1 MKKLCILAVFLGACG
16 GDDASLEPELIP
28 GGGIHDPGIDGTV
41 HVHVIDEDTDAPIAG
56 ATVRV
61 GTVEG
66 QTDAAGLFTAEGDLA
81 GKQTVTVKATN
92 YASSMWVGANGANIT
107 IPMTKSTASTE
118 EPDQA
123 ELGGTIA
130 GWDTMTLPP
139 AEHLSAAVVVYSQSK
154 RVGDDEGNDL
164 PLPAANSNV
173 CVQPPA
179 PSPRM
184 PCNWRINAR
193 AGTIAVGA
201 FLADL
206 DTQGTQ
212 TEADD
217 VLTITGFALKQPITV
232 ADGADQ
238 TGLVLDP
245 LPGGSTTT
253 ATVSLGTPPSA
264 YTTVGAVVGVDL
276 GDTGVLRLSQVS
288 PTMTSVT
295 VPSLSAIPG
304 ATGYELLGFAQEPV
318 GDGTAGQSIVL
329 RRGIT
334 SASALSAGE
343 WLTAPGGLASDRSS
357 VSFNK
362 SPGSFA
368 TIIEIDTNPGVGI
381 EGNRAMSLIV
391 LDDTTTIALP
401 VDFAPLPSGSLMV
414 HANAFDPGTGFAVDD
429 FEVETLIDAIQRLAG
444 ETIILN

>member
-1 MKKLCILAVFLGACG
+1 MFLGACG
-16 GDDASLEPELIP
+16 GDDTGLEPELIP

-41 HVHVIDEDTDAPIAG
+41 HVHVIDDDTDAPLAG

-66 QTDAAGLFTAEGDLA
+66 QTDAAGLFTASGDLS
-81 GKQTVTVKATN
+81 GKQTVVAKATN
-92 YASSMWVGANGANIT
+92 YAASMWVGAGGANIT
-107 IPMTKSTASTE
+107 IPMTRSSSSTA

-139 AEHLSAAVVVYSQSK
+139 AEHVPVAFVVYSQS
-154 RVGDDEGNDL
+154 RRIGEEDGNDL
-164 PLPAANSNV
+164 P
-173 CVQPPA
+173 PPA
-179 PSPRM
+179 PDANLCFQGPAPAPRN

-201 FLADL
+201 AIADL

-212 TEADD
+212 ASDDD
-217 VLTITGFALKQPITV
+217 VLTITGFALRQPITV

-245 LPGGSTTT
+245 LPSGSTTT
-253 ATVSLGTPPSA
+253 ATVSLGTPPAA
-264 YTTVGAVVGVDL
+264 YTNVGAVVGVDL
-276 GDTGVLRLSQVS
+276 GDAGVLRLSQVS
-288 PTMTSVT
+288 PTQTSVI
-295 VPSLSAIPG
+295 VPSLSAISS
-304 ATGYELLGFAQEPV
+304 ATGYELLGFAAEPID
-318 GDGTAGQSIVL
+318 DGTAGQSIVL

-334 SASALSAGE
+334 SPSALSAGE
-343 WLTAPGGLASDRSS
+343 WLQAPGGLASDRAS

-362 SPGSFA
+362 ATGSWA
-368 TIIEIDTNPGVGI
+368 TIIEIDTNPGSGT
-381 EGNRAMSLIV
+381 GNRAMSVIV
-391 LDDTTTIALP
+391 LDDTTSVTLP
-401 VDFAPLPSGSLMV
+401 VDFAPLPSGSLV
-414 HANAFDPGTGFAVDD
+414 VRANALDPGTGHEVDD

-444 ETIILN
+444 ETIVLN